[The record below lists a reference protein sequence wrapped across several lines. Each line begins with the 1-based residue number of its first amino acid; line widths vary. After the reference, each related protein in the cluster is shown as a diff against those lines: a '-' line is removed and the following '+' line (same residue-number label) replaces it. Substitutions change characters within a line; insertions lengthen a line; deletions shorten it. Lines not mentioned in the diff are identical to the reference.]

1 MRLALFYF
9 FIYLIGTTFGKNAC
23 DCDALNEIIRRQADS
38 RSQACVCDDSDEP
51 ILIGLRIDAYETVVS
66 CDSPGQ
72 LTVQA
77 DVAVRIRLFGRNML
91 KVNTILLT
99 ESETECIDDGVLYT
113 PSQEFDPFDPESITF
128 SLTFTKAPVI
138 YYVCFGWNVA
148 GSNLLNQSITV
159 GETVHQ
165 GRKEFQRISVVR
177 KPKVYYMPLP
187 LQICV
192 LMLLLVMSGL
202 FSGLNLGLMTLD
214 KTDLRIILKCGDKQE
229 RKFAEKI
236 YPIRKKG
243 NYLLCSLLLGNVI
256 VNSAISILFDDL
268 TSGVIAL
275 VISSLGI
282 VIFGEI
288 LPQAICS
295 RYGLA
300 VGAYTVV
307 MTRFFMLLTAPLSWP
322 ISKILDKCL
331 GEEVGQIYN
340 KERLL
345 ELIRLS
351 KEGKA
356 GDLRDCQEVQIV
368 TGALELARKTVSDV
382 MTNIRDVFMLS
393 SDVVLT
399 PTAVND
405 IVRAGYTR
413 IPVFEG
419 QNRDA
424 VISILNVKDL
434 ALLDPEDLIPL
445 RNVCKFY
452 QHPVRFVLE
461 DTPLSVMLEEFKQGH
476 YHMALVQR
484 IVDDG
489 ESDPMYEVVGL
500 VTLEDIIEE
509 IIQAEI
515 MDEFDVI
522 RQRRRAVHRPKSVF
536 IGVEALDGTGLAPD
550 VEPYAVSPQLSLA
563 AYQYLSTT
571 FTAFSE
577 QLMSRSVFDR
587 LLAHHTVHCGAPD
600 QYDPWKLLY
609 QKDQQSDLFVLMLE
623 GRAQVRIGRTDM
635 LFDAGPF
642 HHFGYEAL
650 APLAEAANAASG
662 RAQCWN
668 DGMSLLTASKF
679 TPDYTVRV
687 DRDVVFFHLRAE
699 QYLNALLATM
709 VERGQSPPASRPI
722 VNSSMPDVSHHQN
735 QDKKKKYSSS
745 AQAGGRGRLGSSSFS
760 RSSPELE
767 DYVLNGNH
775 QQLTIDVHN
784 ADHPLC
790 QDSGRGGGEDGN
802 KVVKEEKDQE
812 KEQEESGKKR
822 LEKHQ

>member
-1 MRLALFYF
+1 MLRKIDLRL
-9 FIYLIGTTFGKNAC
+9 ISVYL
-23 DCDALNEIIRRQADS
+23 
-38 RSQACVCDDSDEP
+38 P
-51 ILIGLRIDAYETVVS
+51 ILKFSCSIHNFIRCTTLQMNAYWQIVDVLLT
-66 CDSPGQ
+66 SPVQ
-72 LTVQA
+72 CIMLTVQA

-148 GSNLLNQSITV
+148 GSNLPNQSITV

-192 LMLLLVMSGL
+192 LLLLLVMSGL

-356 GDLRDCQEVQIV
+356 GDLQDCQEVQIV

-382 MTNIRDVFMLS
+382 MTHIRDVFMLS

-399 PTAVND
+399 PSAVND

-536 IGVEALDGTGLAPD
+536 IGVEALDGGTGLAPD

-571 FTAFSE
+571 FAAFSE
-577 QLMSRSVFDR
+577 QLMSRAVFDR
-587 LLAHHTVHCGAPD
+587 LLAHHTAHCGAPD

-668 DGMSLLTASKF
+668 DSMSLLTASKF

-709 VERGQSPPASRPI
+709 VERGQSPPPSRPI
-722 VNSSMPDVSHHQN
+722 VNSMPDVSHSAGQ
-735 QDKKKKYSSS
+735 KKKYSSS
-745 AQAGGRGRLGSSSFS
+745 AQAGGRGPLGSSSFS

-775 QQLTIDVHN
+775 HQQLTKDVQN
-784 ADHPLC
+784 VDHPLC
-790 QDSGRGGGEDGN
+790 QDNSRAEDGN
-802 KVVKEEKDQE
+802 KVVKE
-812 KEQEESGKKR
+812 KEEAVEPEGEGKKR
-822 LEKHQ
+822 LEKQ

>member
-1 MRLALFYF
+1 MQLAFFYF
-9 FIYLIGTTFGKNAC
+9 VIYLIGTAFGKNAC

-38 RSQACVCDDSDEP
+38 RSEACVCDDSDEP

-66 CDSPGQ
+66 CDAPGQ

-128 SLTFTKAPVI
+128 TLTFTKAPVI

-148 GSNLLNQSITV
+148 GSNLPNQSITV

-268 TSGVIAL
+268 TSGVVAL

-382 MTNIRDVFMLS
+382 MTHIRDVFMLS

-399 PTAVND
+399 PSAVND

-489 ESDPMYEVVGL
+489 ESDPMYQVVGL

-536 IGVEALDGTGLAPD
+536 IGVEPLDGGNGLAPD

-571 FTAFSE
+571 FAAFSE

-587 LLAHHTVHCGAPD
+587 LLAHHTAHCGAPD

-668 DGMSLLTASKF
+668 DSMSLLTASKF

-699 QYLNALLATM
+699 QYLNALRATM

-722 VNSSMPDVSHHQN
+722 VNSMPDVSHSGGQ
-735 QDKKKKYSSS
+735 KKKYSSS
-745 AQAGGRGRLGSSSFS
+745 AQAGGRGHLGSSSFS

-767 DYVLNGNH
+767 DYVLTGNHH
-775 QQLTIDVHN
+775 QQLCKDVQN

-790 QDSGRGGGEDGN
+790 QDNSRAEDGN
-802 KVVKEEKDQE
+802 KVVKEKSEG
-812 KEQEESGKKR
+812 EEPEGEGRKR
-822 LEKHQ
+822 LEKQ

>member
-1 MRLALFYF
+1 MQLAFFYF
-9 FIYLIGTTFGKNAC
+9 VIYLIGTAFGKNAC

-148 GSNLLNQSITV
+148 GSNLPNQSITV

-192 LMLLLVMSGL
+192 LLLLLVMSGL

-356 GDLRDCQEVQIV
+356 GDLQDCQEVQIV

-382 MTNIRDVFMLS
+382 MTHIRDVFMLS

-399 PTAVND
+399 PSAVND

-536 IGVEALDGTGLAPD
+536 IGVEALDGGTGLAPD

-571 FTAFSE
+571 FAAFSE
-577 QLMSRSVFDR
+577 QLMSRAVFDR
-587 LLAHHTVHCGAPD
+587 LLAHHTAHCGAPD

-668 DGMSLLTASKF
+668 DSMSLLTASKF

-709 VERGQSPPASRPI
+709 VERGQSPPPSRPI
-722 VNSSMPDVSHHQN
+722 VNSMPDVSHSAGQ
-735 QDKKKKYSSS
+735 KKKYSSS
-745 AQAGGRGRLGSSSFS
+745 AQAGGRGPLGSSSFS

-775 QQLTIDVHN
+775 HQQLTKDVQN
-784 ADHPLC
+784 VDHPLC
-790 QDSGRGGGEDGN
+790 QDNSRAEDGN
-802 KVVKEEKDQE
+802 KVVKE
-812 KEQEESGKKR
+812 KEEAVEPEGEGKKR
-822 LEKHQ
+822 LEKQ

>member
-1 MRLALFYF
+1 MQLAFFYF
-9 FIYLIGTTFGKNAC
+9 VIYLIGTAFGKNAC

-148 GSNLLNQSITV
+148 GSNLPNQSITV

-192 LMLLLVMSGL
+192 LLLLLVMSGL

-331 GEEVGQIYN
+331 GEE
-340 KERLL
+340 
-345 ELIRLS
+345 
-351 KEGKA
+351 
-356 GDLRDCQEVQIV
+356 IV

-382 MTNIRDVFMLS
+382 MTHIRDVFMLS

-399 PTAVND
+399 PSAVND

-536 IGVEALDGTGLAPD
+536 IGVEALDGGTGLAPD

-571 FTAFSE
+571 FAAFSE
-577 QLMSRSVFDR
+577 QLMSRAVFDR
-587 LLAHHTVHCGAPD
+587 LLAHHTAHCGAPD

-668 DGMSLLTASKF
+668 DSMSLLTASKF

-709 VERGQSPPASRPI
+709 VERGQSPPPSRPI
-722 VNSSMPDVSHHQN
+722 VNSMPDVSHSAGQ
-735 QDKKKKYSSS
+735 KKKYSSS
-745 AQAGGRGRLGSSSFS
+745 AQAGGRGPLGSSSFS

-775 QQLTIDVHN
+775 HQQLTKDVQN
-784 ADHPLC
+784 VDHPLC
-790 QDSGRGGGEDGN
+790 QDNSRAEDGN
-802 KVVKEEKDQE
+802 KVVKE
-812 KEQEESGKKR
+812 KEEAVEPEGEGKKR
-822 LEKHQ
+822 LEKQ